1 MEYLSQT
8 KEAHINFAII
18 IERQK
23 IALIIEELKKIPN
36 LINLKSINLF
46 WKSENKI
53 ENLRRITNIL
63 KSDSNLTCLQEKEL
77 SILTFVIPSK
87 DQNYLKSYNG
97 RIITTSIDLLKIDK
111 IIEKKLTN
119 YNYLK
124 TFDFEEYNAIL
135 NLTLGYDGFK
145 NYQTSKLTNLD
156 ISKDLEGSNE
166 WSSLSEMFK
175 FLNAT
180 CEWIVLRNFED
191 LSDNYEFGKGD
202 DIDILCSD
210 LSKFTSLMNAKK
222 REGGRCSYYVWI
234 ANKKVILDIRFV
246 GDKYYDPLWCKD
258 MLEHKQYKGLIPV
271 MSDKDYFFSL
281 LYHVKLQK
289 KFIKEIYVSRL
300 NNLKSKIN
308 LLDIKED
315 FVYDDSVCSGLLNS
329 FLRVNSYSYTFTDD
343 AVRNEFFLKK
353 IKHVEII
360 DFMVNWRVL
369 LVNTFKIIFKKSFN
383 KLTMNLFKNQF

>member
-1 MEYLSQT
+1 MEYLSQN
-8 KEAHINFAII
+8 KEVYINFAII

-23 IALIIEELKKIPN
+23 IRIVIEELKKIPT
-36 LINLKSINLF
+36 LINFKSINLF

-63 KSDSNLTCLQEKEL
+63 KSDNNLTCLQEKEL
-77 SILTFVIPSK
+77 SLLTFVIPCK

-111 IIEKKLTN
+111 IIEKNLTS

-124 TFDFEEYNAIL
+124 TFDHSEYNAIL
-135 NLTLGYDGFK
+135 NLTLGCVGFR
-145 NYQTSKLTNLD
+145 NYQTSNLTNED
-156 ISKDLEGSNE
+156 ILKDLEGSNE
-166 WSSLSEMFK
+166 WSSLSEMIK
-175 FLNAT
+175 FLNTT

-191 LSDNYEFGKGD
+191 LSDNYEFGQGD

-210 LSKFTSLMNAKK
+210 VNIFTSLMNAKK
-222 REGGRCSYYVWI
+222 REGGRCSYYVWV
-234 ANKKVILDIRFV
+234 ANKKVILDIRFI

-258 MLEHKQYKGLIPV
+258 MLEHRQYKGLIPV

-281 LYHVKLQK
+281 LYHAKLQK

-300 NNLKSKIN
+300 NSLRSKIN

-315 FVYDDSVCSGLLNS
+315 FVYDDSVCSDLLNS
-329 FLRVNSYSYTFTDD
+329 FLRVNNYSYTFTDD

-360 DFMVNWRVL
+360 DFMVNWRIL
-369 LVNTFKIIFKKSFN
+369 LLNTFKIILKKTFN
-383 KLTMNLFKNQF
+383 KLTMNLFKNQV